1 MEREPG
7 AGSAGARREFRD
19 DGAVVP
25 PPAARAAAKT
35 RGVNGGAP
43 IAQLDAPVPRS
54 PWGVVSFLIVAAG
67 AALVLWIVLQV
78 PGEVFNSGDGG
89 VKALQARQAARGDFG
104 IALELPAPAWVRELW
119 ARGHYPFERPFVYA
133 TPAGHVPQYPFL
145 FPWMSALSYRVLGFR
160 GFFVLTALALFAS
173 WWVFSI
179 TTRGAGVPE
188 KWRAVALTA
197 LVFASPLTLY
207 GAMFYEHTLAVL
219 LLFPACAVAALP
231 ERAPSTARLVLVGA
245 LAGVAPWLRSE
256 SWCLLAGLGLLA
268 LARAVRERDWRWAA
282 LPAAALLTAGADL
295 ITNHVLYGSWFG
307 PHGEQVLGALSLRQH
322 LVRGAHHL
330 ASSLR
335 QMAVFA
341 PLLIVLA
348 VAFAAIVVSRRR
360 LPAGALALAGLIGFD
375 LLTVPFVLPVAVG
388 LHWGPR
394 YLLVLMPLLSLLL
407 ALLLPAITALPALPR
422 FAIGGAL
429 AIAVAFGGWKN
440 SVEGPRQL
448 VDNYRHRVW
457 PALAELQAAPDP
469 VIVVNDQYCST
480 DLAALLPERSFLLAH
495 GAEELGDLAAELAH
509 RGQARFLFVVYPF
522 QPMPPRFAF
531 RMTGP
536 SNRRTACAARGQRGQ
551 FLLYDC
557 AGTR

>member
-1 MEREPG
+1 MERESG
-7 AGSAGARREFRD
+7 ASSDGPRRELRD

-25 PPAARAAAKT
+25 PRAARAAVET
-35 RGVNGGAP
+35 RGVSGSAP
-43 IAQLDAPVPRS
+43 RVQLEAPVPRS
-54 PWGVVSFLIVAAG
+54 PWGLVSFLSVAVG
-67 AALVLWIVLQV
+67 VALVLWIVLQV

-104 IALELPAPAWVRELW
+104 IALELPAAQWVRDLW
-119 ARGHYPFERPFVYA
+119 VRGHYPFERPFVYA

-145 FPWMSALSYRVLGFR
+145 FPWMSALPYRALGFR
-160 GFFVLTALALFAS
+160 GFFVLPTLALFAL
-173 WWVFSI
+173 WWAFSAV
-179 TTRGAGVPE
+179 TRRAGVPE
-188 KWRAVALTA
+188 KWRAVALAA

-219 LLFPACAVAALP
+219 LLFPACALAALP
-231 ERAPSTARLVLVGA
+231 ERTPSTGRLVLVGM

-256 SWCLLAGLGLLA
+256 SWCLLAALGLLA
-268 LARAVRERDWRWAA
+268 LLHAIREREWRWAA

-295 ITNHVLYGSWFG
+295 VTNHVLYGSWFG
-307 PHGEQVLGALSLRQH
+307 PHGEQVLGAMSLRQQ

-330 ASSLR
+330 ASSLQ

-341 PLLIVLA
+341 PLPIALV
-348 VAFAAIVVSRRR
+348 VAIAAILVSRRR
-360 LPAGALALAGLIGFD
+360 LPAGVVALAGLIIFD
-375 LLTVPFVLPVAVG
+375 LVTVPFVLPVAVG

-407 ALLLPAITALPALPR
+407 ALLLPVIAALPAVARLVT
-422 FAIGGAL
+422 GGAL
-429 AIAVAFGGWKN
+429 AVAFVFGAWKN
-440 SVEGPRQL
+440 NVEGPRGL

-480 DLAALLPERSFLLAH
+480 DLAALLPDKSLLLAH
-495 GAEELGDLAAELAH
+495 GAEELGDLAAELAR

-531 RMTGP
+531 GSP
-536 SNRRTACAARGQRGQ
+536 DRRTACAARGQRGQ